1 MMARTSA
8 RGTPASFSIQEE
20 ARDRMGRNQQD
31 SATPIGWNVCEAR
44 LIRLRPTVDCF
55 LTPLHIDAAT
65 YEYVGTAD

>member
-1 MMARTSA
+1 
-8 RGTPASFSIQEE
+8 
-20 ARDRMGRNQQD
+20 MGRNQQD